1 MVKLC
6 VHAAL
11 ISSIGVEK
19 YKYLYSWEKFTL
31 IFTCRIVKNVKI
43 IDFFE
48 KRRYKILLIFIIKS
62 KACLNS
68 THVFEGTYMTI
79 RVGINGFG
87 RIGRTILRAAM
98 RSENS
103 DIEIVHI
110 NDLTDTKTIAHL
122 LKYDSVHGIADFDVE
137 ATEGGIKV
145 NGKEITISAVRSP
158 AELPWA
164 EKKVDLVYECTGIF
178 TKRED
183 ADLHLKA
190 GAPKVLIS
198 APAKG
203 EDLTVVY
210 GVNHEM
216 IKPEHT
222 VLSNASCTTNCLAP
236 VAKVINDNLGI
247 KSALMTT
254 IHAYTNDQR
263 ILDLPHS
270 DLRRA
275 RAAAQSMIPTST
287 GAAKAIGLVLPE
299 LAGKF
304 DGMAIRVPTANVSL
318 VDVTFEVE
326 KDTTIEQVNAMLKEA
341 AQGSLSGVLGY
352 SDEPLVSIDY
362 NGNTASS
369 TVDGLST
376 AVANGKIVKVLT
388 WYDNET
394 GFSNRML
401 NTTRAFVK

>member
-1 MVKLC
+1 
-6 VHAAL
+6 
-11 ISSIGVEK
+11 
-19 YKYLYSWEKFTL
+19 
-31 IFTCRIVKNVKI
+31 
-43 IDFFE
+43 
-48 KRRYKILLIFIIKS
+48 
-62 KACLNS
+62 
-68 THVFEGTYMTI
+68 MTI

-98 RSENS
+98 RQENS

-122 LKYDSVHGIADFDVE
+122 LKYDSVHGTADFSVA
-137 ATEGGIKV
+137 ATETGIKV
-145 NGKEITISAVRSP
+145 GGKDITISAIRSP

-164 EKKVDLVYECTGIF
+164 EKKVDIVYECTGLF

-183 ADLHLKA
+183 VDLHIKA

-203 EDLTVVY
+203 EDLTVVF
-210 GVNHEM
+210 GVNDDK
-216 IKPEHT
+216 IQPDFK

-236 VAKVINDNLGI
+236 VAKVINDNLKI

-254 IHAYTNDQR
+254 IHAYTNDQN
-263 ILDLPHS
+263 ILDLPHK

-275 RAAAQSMIPTST
+275 RAAGLSMIPTTT

-326 KDTTIEQVNAMLKEA
+326 KDTTAEQVNAMLKEA
-341 AQGSLSGVLGY
+341 SLGQLSGVLGY
-352 SDEPLVSIDY
+352 SEEPLVSIDY
-362 NGNTASS
+362 NGNRASS
-369 TVDGLST
+369 TVDALST
-376 AVANGKIVKVLT
+376 SVANGHIVKVLT

-401 NTTRAFVK
+401 NTTRSFVK